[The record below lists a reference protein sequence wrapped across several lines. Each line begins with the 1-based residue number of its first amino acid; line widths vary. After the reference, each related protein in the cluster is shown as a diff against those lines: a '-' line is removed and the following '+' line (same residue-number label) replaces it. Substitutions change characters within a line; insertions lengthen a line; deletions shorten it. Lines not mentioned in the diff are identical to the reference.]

1 MAEKLKKLTTGK
13 KRSYLRRGSCCP
25 YCRSESIT
33 GESVDIGDAQAL
45 QEVDCQD
52 CGRRWHDVYRL
63 ADVEVMDE

>member
-1 MAEKLKKLTTGK
+1 MAEKLKTLTAARKLA
-13 KRSYLRRGSCCP
+13 YLRRGSCCP

-33 GESVDIGDAQAL
+33 GESVDIEGRQAS
-45 QEVDCQD
+45 QEVDCQE